1 MDKSPR
7 EEFIDSVCAKV
18 RFTPAR
24 KQIAA
29 ELQAHIEDRAAML
42 EAHGVAPED
51 AAARAVASMGDPE
64 EIGAA
69 LDREHSPFWGW
80 TAELAGVFIGL
91 TIALFL
97 LFGWLGVFFLQEDFD
112 GGFLTR
118 YSTSGSMG
126 HYLSGFDEED
136 IICRGRT
143 LVLLETEEYWAVVT
157 GVGLC
162 TTSTALQTDCF
173 VIYKN
178 PFTHEHPRYSGCVR
192 VEEVEGEDGPLD
204 SWALRRAYE
213 AWQKGEGPKP
223 DIPEELTLTL
233 VSDLGKRVTFTVNM
247 TSA

>member
-42 EAHGVAPED
+42 EAHGVTPED

-91 TIALFL
+91 PRPL
-97 LFGWLGVFFLQEDFD
+97 LQSL
-112 GGFLTR
+112 
-118 YSTSGSMG
+118 SGSG
-126 HYLSGFDEED
+126 
-136 IICRGRT
+136 
-143 LVLLETEEYWAVVT
+143 
-157 GVGLC
+157 GVPG
-162 TTSTALQTDCF
+162 
-173 VIYKN
+173 
-178 PFTHEHPRYSGCVR
+178 
-192 VEEVEGEDGPLD
+192 
-204 SWALRRAYE
+204 
-213 AWQKGEGPKP
+213 
-223 DIPEELTLTL
+223 
-233 VSDLGKRVTFTVNM
+233 GKLASV
-247 TSA
+247 

>member
-80 TAELAGVFIGL
+80 MAIWTD
-91 TIALFL
+91 IARYLVLFL
-97 LFGWLGVFFLQEDFD
+97 
-112 GGFLTR
+112 
-118 YSTSGSMG
+118 
-126 HYLSGFDEED
+126 
-136 IICRGRT
+136 
-143 LVLLETEEYWAVVT
+143 
-157 GVGLC
+157 VGLMVLFILMGKDLPTPMKPMAAHNC
-162 TTSTALQTDCF
+162 GGQAAPVSCEWAGHEAEKGGEAL
-173 VIYKN
+173 
-178 PFTHEHPRYSGCVR
+178 
-192 VEEVEGEDGPLD
+192 
-204 SWALRRAYE
+204 
-213 AWQKGEGPKP
+213 
-223 DIPEELTLTL
+223 
-233 VSDLGKRVTFTVNM
+233 
-247 TSA
+247 